1 MGKGCLSLF
10 LGWGVGCR
18 NQWEQKSPWSWGR
31 RGVAGRN
38 RQAPS
43 GLLFWAREFKQAL
56 NLNGEKSSPPRSPPK
71 EALHF
76 PVRGAK
82 SGCGCPAGLRP
93 CFPTQLSLRARPGHP
108 AAGVGGSALAR
119 PPALPGT
126 LSLDRVLSPP
136 SSSLLSLRLN
146 SFPAVP
152 TGTVSSGDEGLAPTS
167 EDPSSVSSEQPGV
180 TAPGMWA
187 LRERDGPYIAGPV
200 ALQEWASSASACHTK
215 G

>member
-1 MGKGCLSLF
+1 MMGKGCLSLF

-18 NQWEQKSPWSWGR
+18 KQWEQKSPWSWGR
-31 RGVAGRN
+31 RRVAGRN

-93 CFPTQLSLRARPGHP
+93 CFPTQLSLRAGPAILLLAWVAQPWPGLLLCP
-108 AAGVGGSALAR
+108 APCPWIVFC
-119 PPALPGT
+119 
-126 LSLDRVLSPP
+126 
-136 SSSLLSLRLN
+136 LLL
-146 SFPAVP
+146 AVP
-152 TGTVSSGDEGLAPTS
+152 FFPFA
-167 EDPSSVSSEQPGV
+167 
-180 TAPGMWA
+180 
-187 LRERDGPYIAGPV
+187 
-200 ALQEWASSASACHTK
+200 
-215 G
+215 